1 MPMYEYECDDCGHR
15 FELIRKFS
23 DEPVTACVSC
33 GGKVRKLF
41 SSPAIKFK
49 GTGFYINDYARKP
62 EGAQAASSESD
73 HKKSGDKS
81 TKTKKQVKDNSS
93 SKKGNPESS
102 SKSTSSSASSSKA
115 ERPRGRSAKD

>member
-1 MPMYEYECDDCGHR
+1 MYEYECDDCGHR

-49 GTGFYINDYARKP
+49 GSGFYINDYARKP
-62 EGAQAASSESD
+62 EGAQAESS
-73 HKKSGDKS
+73 KKDDKKNDDQS
-81 TKTKKQVKDNSS
+81 TKTSKKEKDGSS
-93 SKKGNPESS
+93 SKKETSESS
-102 SKSTSSSASSSKA
+102 PKSTSSSASSSKA
-115 ERPRGRSAKD
+115 ERSRGGSSKG